1 MMKDNN
7 GYFITP
13 PNLLMW
19 DGDRGNMNWIAPFDE
34 FAQYYPQ
41 QAERILRR
49 YARSR
54 LNYEYYNVDGVVR
67 KYDWRAY
74 PRRR

>member
-19 DGDRGNMNWIAPFDE
+19 DGDRGNMNWMCPFDE

-41 QAERILRR
+41 QAERIARR
-49 YARSR
+49 YARST
-54 LNYEYYNVDGVVR
+54 LPYEYFNVEGIVR
-67 KYDWRAY
+67 KYGPQANPY
-74 PRRR
+74 RR